1 MKNTFLII
9 LSLIVVVS
17 SLFNWTQYNNMKDM
31 TKDNDSLNV
40 VNKQVNAA
48 LKNKSKYA
56 DSVATMNTL
65 LFSQKQ
71 LTEAMNFRDKS
82 TSTMFKVGDQV
93 RVKLDSS
100 IAYISD
106 VIIGGGKYRFY
117 IEYEV
122 QFKDRHFEKLSPELI
137 EKP

>member
-1 MKNTFLII
+1 MKNAILII
-9 LSLIVVVS
+9 LSVVVVMS
-17 SLFNWTQYNNMKDM
+17 GLFNWSQYNNIQDI
-31 TKDNDSLNV
+31 TKDNDSLKV
-40 VNKQVNAA
+40 TNKQVNSA

-82 TSTMFKVGDQV
+82 TAAMFKVGDAV

-100 IAYISD
+100 VAYVSD